1 METSFKTC
9 MFGGFD
15 REDVIAFI
23 QKTAEE
29 NQTRLDA
36 LMAENEQLL
45 TDKQAA
51 EQQNR
56 ELTDRLAELEKRL
69 DDESALRYRVRELSE
84 KLETVRRE
92 NDALREPAAQ
102 YQSLKEHIADIEIS
116 AHRRTEE
123 FRGKAIAELTQL
135 IGRQRQW
142 CAEQRGEY
150 QRMAEDV
157 LQELRRAERH
167 VEECEEER
175 RQIAARYLAEIQNDK
190 LILPGVQEG
199 ATAVWHQFVVRSE
212 QRDELK
218 KYLEVSELGPYEM
231 VV

>member
-15 REDVIAFI
+15 REDVISFI

-36 LMAENEQLL
+36 LTAENEKLL
-45 TDKQAA
+45 AEKQTA

-84 KLETVRRE
+84 KLEAVQRE

-123 FRGKAIAELTQL
+123 FRARAMERLGQCIAQQRLWCSQRRSTYLTMNAALSQQLRAAQEEVDNADFTAFDDMIGEL
-135 IGRQRQW
+135 QRL
-142 CAEQRGEY
+142 E
-150 QRMAEDV
+150 
-157 LQELRRAERH
+157 
-167 VEECEEER
+167 
-175 RQIAARYLAEIQNDK
+175 
-190 LILPGVQEG
+190 
-199 ATAVWHQFVVRSE
+199 
-212 QRDELK
+212 DELK
-218 KYLEVSELGPYEM
+218 KPDPQI
-231 VV
+231 

>member
-15 REDVIAFI
+15 REDVISFI

-36 LMAENEQLL
+36 LTAENEKLL
-45 TDKQAA
+45 AEQQAT

-56 ELTDRLAELEKRL
+56 ELSDRLAELEKRL
-69 DDESALRYRVRELSE
+69 DNESALRYRVRELSE
-84 KLETVRRE
+84 KLEAVQRE

-123 FRGKAIAELTQL
+123 FRSKAIAELTQL
-135 IGRQRQW
+135 IGQQRQW
-142 CAEQRGEY
+142 CAEQRGAY

-167 VEECEEER
+167 VEECDLENFDQMEESLR
-175 RQIAARYLAEIQNDK
+175 RLEDAINSAE
-190 LILPGVQEG
+190 
-199 ATAVWHQFVVRSE
+199 
-212 QRDELK
+212 
-218 KYLEVSELGPYEM
+218 
-231 VV
+231 

>member
-1 METSFKTC
+1 MDASFKTC

-15 REDVIAFI
+15 RQDVVAFI
-23 QKTAEE
+23 EKTAEE
-29 NQTRLDA
+29 HRVETETLRTENDQLRRDRDA
-36 LMAENEQLL
+36 AVAENEALRCL
-45 TDKQAA
+45 TEEDARLQEDNNRLQRRVEELQAK
-51 EQQNR
+51 
-56 ELTDRLAELEKRL
+56 LAEVQAENN
-69 DDESALRYRVRELSE
+69 ALRG
-84 KLETVRRE
+84 
-92 NDALREPAAQ
+92 PAGE

-167 VEECEEER
+167 VEECDLENFDRMEESL
-175 RQIAARYLAEIQNDK
+175 RQLEDALNSAE
-190 LILPGVQEG
+190 
-199 ATAVWHQFVVRSE
+199 
-212 QRDELK
+212 
-218 KYLEVSELGPYEM
+218 
-231 VV
+231 

>member
-15 REDVIAFI
+15 REDVISFI

-29 NQTRLDA
+29 NQTRLDT
-36 LMAENEQLL
+36 LTAENQQLL
-45 TDKQAA
+45 SEKQAA

-56 ELTDRLAELEKRL
+56 ELSDRLAELEKRL

-84 KLETVRRE
+84 KLEAVQRE
-92 NDALREPAAQ
+92 NESLREPAAQ

-150 QRMAEDV
+150 QRMAEDA

-167 VEECEEER
+167 VEECDLESFDQMEESLR
-175 RQIAARYLAEIQNDK
+175 RLEDAINGAE
-190 LILPGVQEG
+190 
-199 ATAVWHQFVVRSE
+199 
-212 QRDELK
+212 
-218 KYLEVSELGPYEM
+218 
-231 VV
+231 

>member
-15 REDVIAFI
+15 REDVISFI

-36 LMAENEQLL
+36 LTAENEKLL
-45 TDKQAA
+45 AEKQTA

-84 KLETVRRE
+84 KLEAVQRE
-92 NDALREPAAQ
+92 NDTLREPAAQ

-135 IGRQRQW
+135 IGQQRQW
-142 CAEQRGEY
+142 CVQQRDAY
-150 QRMAEDV
+150 ARMTEGV
-157 LQELRRAERH
+157 LQELRQAERH
-167 VEECEEER
+167 VEECDLENFDRLEESLHRLEDT
-175 RQIAARYLAEIQNDK
+175 INGAE
-190 LILPGVQEG
+190 
-199 ATAVWHQFVVRSE
+199 
-212 QRDELK
+212 
-218 KYLEVSELGPYEM
+218 
-231 VV
+231 

>member
-69 DDESALRYRVRELSE
+69 DNESALRYRVRELSE

-116 AHRRTEE
+116 AHR
-123 FRGKAIAELTQL
+123 LSL
-135 IGRQRQW
+135 I
-142 CAEQRGEY
+142 
-150 QRMAEDV
+150 
-157 LQELRRAERH
+157 H
-167 VEECEEER
+167 
-175 RQIAARYLAEIQNDK
+175 I
-190 LILPGVQEG
+190 
-199 ATAVWHQFVVRSE
+199 SE
-212 QRDELK
+212 PTR
-218 KYLEVSELGPYEM
+218 P
-231 VV
+231 

>member
-69 DDESALRYRVRELSE
+69 DNESALRYRVRELSE

-116 AHRRTEE
+116 AHRRTEQ
-123 FRGKAIAELTQL
+123 FREEAVTRLRQL
-135 IGRQRQW
+135 AARQREW
-142 CAEQRGEY
+142 CRTAQADYEQMNCQLLERLQQAEQTLRQPDMSSFRRMEEGLTALEKGLTAPEKAGE
-150 QRMAEDV
+150 
-157 LQELRRAERH
+157 
-167 VEECEEER
+167 
-175 RQIAARYLAEIQNDK
+175 
-190 LILPGVQEG
+190 
-199 ATAVWHQFVVRSE
+199 
-212 QRDELK
+212 
-218 KYLEVSELGPYEM
+218 
-231 VV
+231 